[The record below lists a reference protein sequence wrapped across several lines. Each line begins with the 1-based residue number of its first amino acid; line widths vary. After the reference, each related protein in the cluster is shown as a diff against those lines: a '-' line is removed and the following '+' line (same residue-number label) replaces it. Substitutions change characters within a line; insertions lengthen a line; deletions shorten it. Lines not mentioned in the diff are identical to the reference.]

1 MGLYDECVAVCS
13 GWKRREK
20 RGVEVE
26 VEETEIAV
34 RAVVKAIVVMAVTVM
49 ERSRALLS
57 VRVSAWANAWVGA
70 RDDCRRI
77 KAGVRGKVTTIVSN
91 AGRT

>member
-26 VEETEIAV
+26 VVETKV
-34 RAVVKAIVVMAVTVM
+34 VVKAIVVMAVTVM
-49 ERSRALLS
+49 
-57 VRVSAWANAWVGA
+57 
-70 RDDCRRI
+70 
-77 KAGVRGKVTTIVSN
+77 
-91 AGRT
+91 